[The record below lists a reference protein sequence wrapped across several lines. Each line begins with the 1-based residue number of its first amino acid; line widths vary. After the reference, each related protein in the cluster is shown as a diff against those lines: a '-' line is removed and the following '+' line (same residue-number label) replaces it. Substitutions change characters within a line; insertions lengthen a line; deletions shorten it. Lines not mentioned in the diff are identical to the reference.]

1 MIILAALLTFVSVL
15 FFVYSFGMRRTGL
28 MELRLEVVKLG
39 LRPRE
44 ATMSQPFM
52 NRAVAPAL
60 LGFENFLLKLL
71 PVTWVKA
78 TSQRLVWSGLA
89 IRIEGF
95 VLIWAISTVMFTG
108 LAYFIGSDV
117 GLSTF
122 WVVVAT
128 LGGAAFGV
136 FAPQYWLSAR
146 IAGRHY
152 ILRKA
157 LPDALDLMVTSVEA
171 GLSLDAALAR
181 VCEHHS
187 GPLQR
192 ELDRALQDMNYGQA
206 RRDAL
211 DGMASRTNLPELTA
225 FINTL
230 NQAEVTGAPIGRVL
244 RVQAEQ
250 VRVSRRQAAEAQA
263 QRAPLLMIV
272 PLVFFIF
279 PSLFVVLLGPA
290 LLSIL
295 EILQNSELFN

>member
-1 MIILAALLTFVSVL
+1 
-15 FFVYSFGMRRTGL
+15 
-28 MELRLEVVKLG
+28 
-39 LRPRE
+39 
-44 ATMSQPFM
+44 M

-78 TSQRLVWSGLA
+78 TSQRLVWSGLDM
-89 IRIEGF
+89 RIEGF
-95 VLIWAISTVMFTG
+95 VLIWAVCAVVFSLVGYVISSDSG
-108 LAYFIGSDV
+108 LA
-117 GLSTF
+117 TF
-122 WVVVAT
+122 WVVAAT
-128 LGGAAFGV
+128 AGGAAFGV

-146 IAGRHY
+146 IANRHY
-152 ILRKA
+152 LLRKA

-181 VCEHHS
+181 VAEYHS

-192 ELDRALQDMNYGQA
+192 ELDQALQDMNYGRA
-206 RRDAL
+206 RREAL
-211 DGMASRTNLPELTA
+211 DGIATRTNLPELTS
-225 FINTL
+225 FINTM

-250 VRVSRRQAAEAQA
+250 VRMGRRQAAEAQA
-263 QRAPLLMIV
+263 QRAPLLMLI

-290 LLSIL
+290 MLSIL
-295 EILQNSELFN
+295 DILQNSELFN